1 MDRLDRRLIRPRNM
15 QLHLQEMPDTLEL
28 QKVLT
33 SLLTRLALLKCLK
46 GMAKKN
52 SKIIQTRASRSVT
65 I

>member
-1 MDRLDRRLIRPRNM
+1 
-15 QLHLQEMPDTLEL
+15 MPDTSEL

-46 GMAKKN
+46 VMAKKN